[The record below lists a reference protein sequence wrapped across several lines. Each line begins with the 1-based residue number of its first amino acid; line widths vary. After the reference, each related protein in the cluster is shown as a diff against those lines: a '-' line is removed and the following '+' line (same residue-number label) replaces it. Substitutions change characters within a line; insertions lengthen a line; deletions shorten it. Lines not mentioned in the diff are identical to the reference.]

1 MEQQPCKISYLIPG
15 IGFSDQEV
23 QRRQRILQQYGYPHV
38 DIDVSTVDDGP
49 RSIESFY
56 DAAFAGPTLLRKLRA
71 LEQMGYNAVILG
83 GYFDPFLDAARE
95 CTSIP
100 IIGPGETSMLFAVSL
115 CRQFS
120 IVTMLQTAI
129 PILRQQIKT
138 LGFEAKLASIR
149 SIQTPVQTVNQNK
162 EQAQRALLQEYI
174 HARDDDG
181 AEAVIP
187 GNMSLAFLQQHRE
200 HTQQVGIPVL
210 DPVSLSVKMAELLIA
225 LELTPSK
232 CAYPSPRHIY

>member
-1 MEQQPCKISYLIPG
+1 MDQQPCKISYLIPG
-15 IGFSDQEV
+15 IGFSDQEI

-49 RSIESFY
+49 RAIESFY
-56 DAAFAGPTLLRKLRA
+56 DEAFTGPSLLRKLRA
-71 LEQMGYNAVILG
+71 LEQKGYNAVILG

-95 CTSIP
+95 STSIP

-115 CRQFS
+115 CRRFS

-129 PILRQQIKT
+129 PILHQQVKM

-149 SIQTPVQTVNQNK
+149 SIQTPVQTVNQDT
-162 EQAQRALLQEYI
+162 EHAQRTLLKEYI
-174 HARDDDG
+174 HARDTDG

-187 GNMSLAFLQQHRE
+187 GNMSLAFLQRHKE
-200 HTQQVGIPVL
+200 HTQQAGIPVL
-210 DPVSLSVKMAELLIA
+210 DPVSLSVKMAEILIA

-232 CAYPSPRHIY
+232 RAYPSPRQIY